1 MKIQI
6 DPSALRETKWYQ
18 YAVRFLFG
26 GIVTAIAGII
36 AKKFG
41 PVIGGLFLA
50 FPAIFPASATLIEKH
65 EEEKKEQKGLKGTER
80 AADAV
85 SIDAAGAAI
94 GSIGLAVFGWMV
106 WREFP
111 IHSPWLVL
119 TVATCVWL
127 AVSVLLWEGRKRLY
141 THKT

>member
-6 DPSALRETKWYQ
+6 NPSALRETKWYQ

-65 EEEKKEQKGLKGTER
+65 EKEKKERKGLKGTVR

-85 SIDAAGAAI
+85 SVDASGAAI
-94 GSIGLAVFGWMV
+94 GSIGLAVFALIV
-106 WREFP
+106 WREIP
-111 IHSPWLVL
+111 THAPWLVL
-119 TVATCVWL
+119 TISTCTWF
-127 AVSVLLWEGRKRLY
+127 AVSLLLWEGRKRL
-141 THKT
+141 

>member
-6 DPSALRETKWYQ
+6 DPSVLRETQWYQ

-26 GIVTAIAGII
+26 GIVTAVAGII

-65 EEEKKEQKGLKGTER
+65 EEEKKERKGLKGNVR

-85 SIDAAGAAI
+85 SVDAAGAAI
-94 GSIGLAVFGWMV
+94 GSMSLAIFGWIV
-106 WREFP
+106 WREIP
-111 IHSPWLVL
+111 IHSPRLVL
-119 TVATCVWL
+119 AISTCTWL
-127 AVSVLLWEGRKRLY
+127 AVSVLLWEGRKRL
-141 THKT
+141 